1 VTDCCLQFCRYY
13 ASLVYV
19 ASLFPGAWMIRLAE
33 TFNALCSTAIL
44 WSTNAIMAMVC
55 AVLFYDILLCIW
67 PGIDARK
74 ATVYAILVALYHVH
88 WFFTFL
94 YYTDVAS
101 LATVLAMY
109 LSCLKK
115 RFWVSALV
123 SNQIKA
129 L

>member
-1 VTDCCLQFCRYY
+1 
-13 ASLVYV
+13 
-19 ASLFPGAWMIRLAE
+19 MIHLAE
-33 TFNALCSTAIL
+33 TFDALCSTAIL
-44 WSTNAIMAMVC
+44 RSTNVIMAMVC
-55 AVLFYDILLCIW
+55 AVLFHDILFCIR
-67 PGIDARK
+67 PGIGTRK
-74 ATVYAILVALYHVH
+74 ATIYAIVVALYPVH

-123 SNQIKA
+123 SNQINA

>member
-1 VTDCCLQFCRYY
+1 MDCCAQFCRYY
-13 ASLVYV
+13 ASVVYV
-19 ASLFPGAWMIRLAE
+19 SSLFPGAWTIRLAE
-33 TFNALCSTAIL
+33 TFDVLCSTAIL
-44 WSTNAIMAMVC
+44 RSTNVIMAMVC
-55 AVLFYDILLCIW
+55 AVLFHDILLCIQ
-67 PGIDARK
+67 PGIGTRK
-74 ATVYAILVALYHVH
+74 ATIYAIVVALYPVH

-123 SNQIKA
+123 SNQINS